1 MMSENYQFDFDF
13 LVIGSG
19 FGGSVS
25 TLRLTEKGYKVAVVE
40 MGKRFTKANM
50 PKSTWS
56 LKNWLWLP
64 VLGFKGFFGM
74 RFFKHV
80 VVLHGNAY
88 GGGSITYANTLL
100 VPPDH
105 IWDQGTWA
113 GLHNWKSVMPAYYS
127 KAQKMLGVTTN
138 KILGPADL
146 RLKEMAKLV
155 GMEKSF
161 YPTEVGVFFG
171 TKPGEKH
178 ADPYFD
184 GEGPERT
191 SCIACGGCM
200 VGCQHGAKNSL
211 DMNYLYLAEK
221 KGAEAFTESRVT
233 KVTPIAGAR
242 DGSLGYEVT
251 VKGKT
256 NRTFK
261 AKGVVFAGSSL
272 GTQELL
278 FKLKENGSLPHISDT
293 LGDKVRTN
301 AESLIG
307 VRYPDSKIDLSEG
320 IAIGSG
326 IYIDEHTHIEA
337 TRYPAGSDSMG
348 LLTTVLTKGK
358 PDLTRIF
365 TWALTFLKLL
375 ITKPIITFKSLKPG
389 GFAKESMI
397 FLCMQTL
404 EGHLRMRFKRRW
416 FWPFSKTLVT
426 EGPKVPTFIP
436 AANEF
441 AIKAA
446 EATGG
451 TALTSITEIL
461 FNIPMTAHCIGG
473 AEMAASA
480 DQGVCDLKN
489 RIFNYQNLYICD
501 GSVLG
506 SNLGVNPSLTITA
519 IAEFAMSHIPEKG
532 R

>member
-1 MMSENYQFDFDF
+1 MEFEADYI
-13 LVIGSG
+13 VIGSG

-25 TLRLTEKGYKVAVVE
+25 TLRLVEKGYNVILIEK
-40 MGKRFTKANM
+40 GKRFTKFNM

-64 VLGFKGFFGM
+64 FLGMKGFFGM

-80 VVLHGNAY
+80 VVLHGNAF
-88 GGGSITYANTLL
+88 GGGSVTYANTLL
-100 VPPDH
+100 VPPEH
-105 IWDQGTWA
+105 VWDQGTWA

-138 KILGPADL
+138 KIFGPADY
-146 RLKEMAKLV
+146 RLKDMAKII

-161 YPTEVGVFFG
+161 YPTEVGVYFG
-171 TKPGEKH
+171 NGPGEKH
-178 ADPYFD
+178 PDPFFN
-184 GEGPERT
+184 GEGPER
-191 SCIACGGCM
+191 SGCIGCGGCM

-211 DMNYLYLAEK
+211 DMNYLFLAEK
-221 KGAEAFTESRVT
+221 KGARVFTETEVIDV
-233 KVTPIAGAR
+233 KPIGDSP
-242 DGSLGYEVT
+242 DGSLGYQVSI
-251 VKGKT
+251 KGATTSTIKV
-256 NRTFK
+256 R
-261 AKGVVFAGSSL
+261 GVVFSCSSL

-278 FKLKENGSLPHISDT
+278 FKLKDKGSLPNISDA

-307 VRYPDSKIDLSEG
+307 IRYPDSKSDLSEG

-326 IYIDEHTHIEA
+326 IYIDNHTHIEA

-348 LLTTVLTKGK
+348 LLTTVLTKGR
-358 PDLTRIF
+358 PDFSRILTWI
-365 TWALTFLKLL
+365 LTFTKLL
-375 ITKPIITFKSLKPG
+375 MTKPILTLKSLRPN

-404 EGHLRMRFKRRW
+404 DGHLRMRFKRRW
-416 FWPFSKTLVT
+416 YWPFTKRLVT

-441 AIKAA
+441 AVKAA
-446 EATGG
+446 QATGG
-451 TALTSITEIL
+451 TPLTSITEIL

-473 AEMAASA
+473 AVMASSA
-480 DQGVCDLKN
+480 EEGVCDLNN
-489 RIFNYQNLYICD
+489 RIFNYQNLIICD

-506 SNLGVNPSLTITA
+506 SNLGVNPGLTITA
-519 IAEFAMSHIPEKG
+519 LSEFAMSHIPDKAATL
-532 R
+532 

>member
-1 MMSENYQFDFDF
+1 MEFDVDYI
-13 LVIGSG
+13 VIGSG

-25 TLRLTEKGYKVAVVE
+25 TLRLVEKGYDVALVE
-40 MGKRFTKANM
+40 MGKRFTKTNM

-64 VLGFKGFFGM
+64 FLGMKGFFGM

-80 VVLHGNAY
+80 VVLHGNAF

-100 VPPDH
+100 VPPEH

-113 GLHNWKSVMPAYYS
+113 GLHNWKEVMPAYYS

-138 KILGPADL
+138 KIFGPADF
-146 RLKEMAKLV
+146 RLKEMAKIV

-171 TKPGEKH
+171 NSPGEKH
-178 ADPYFD
+178 PDPYFD

-191 SCIACGGCM
+191 GCIACGGCM

-221 KGAEAFTESRVT
+221 KGAKVFTET
-233 KVTPIAGAR
+233 KVTDVTPLGNSP

-251 VKGKT
+251 LKGVT
-256 NRTFK
+256 NK
-261 AKGVVFAGSSL
+261 KLKVKGVVFACSSL

-278 FKLKENGSLPHISDT
+278 FTLKERGSLPHISNA

-307 VRYPDSKIDLSEG
+307 VRYPDSPVDLSEG

-358 PDLTRIF
+358 PDITRIV
-365 TWALTFLKLL
+365 TWVTTFLKLF
-375 ITKPIITFKSLKPG
+375 ITKPIVTFKSLRPG
-389 GFAKESMI
+389 GFARESMI

-404 EGHLRMRFKRRW
+404 DGHLRMRFKRRW
-416 FWPFSKTLVT
+416 FWPFKKSLVT

-441 AIKAA
+441 ATKAA
-446 EATGG
+446 AATGG
-451 TALTSITEIL
+451 IPLTSITEIL

-473 AEMAASA
+473 AVMASSA
-480 DQGVCDLKN
+480 EEGVCDLKN

-519 IAEFAMSHIPEKG
+519 ISEFAMSHIPDKTTTL
-532 R
+532 